1 LSPIE
6 AQSADTI
13 GANEALVVGIL
24 APSLLGALVCSVV
37 LGYVVWYR
45 NRREIATSDW
55 RFTGAFIFNCVLLNL
70 ACLSF
75 IGENTD
81 ELCLLRMWLVP
92 LCFVL
97 ALAPLLV
104 KTHRMYQLIG
114 RPGFNRQLISHT
126 KTVLMMT
133 PFIAVEVLILLVFT
147 FVDPSKETEVIEED
161 GSVVSY
167 RVVCSHNTGAFA
179 AVQIVYAGGLLLVGC
194 FLAFKSRNMNEEFCD
209 AKPLVI
215 AMYNIALVSSL
226 VLIVAI
232 GVDIPAGQLSILVS
246 AAVAWSTIFSSSVFV
261 LPRLLQGEKRKAAER
276 KASQLS
282 SQQPSRFSA
291 AASGVVAT
299 SVPGSVQHSRG
310 EEKEEEA

>member
-1 LSPIE
+1 M
-6 AQSADTI
+6 
-13 GANEALVVGIL
+13 G
-24 APSLLGALVCSVV
+24 
-37 LGYVVWYR
+37 
-45 NRREIATSDW
+45 
-55 RFTGAFIFNCVLLNL
+55 
-70 ACLSF
+70 
-75 IGENTD
+75 
-81 ELCLLRMWLVP
+81 P

-133 PFIAVEVLILLVFT
+133 PFIAVEVLILIVFT
-147 FVDPSKETEVIEED
+147 FVDPNKETEVIEED

-167 RVVCSHNTGAFA
+167 RVVCSHNTAAFA

-194 FLAFKSRNMNEEFCD
+194 FLAFKSNMNEEFCD

-226 VLIVAI
+226 VLIVAL
-232 GVDIPAGQLSILVS
+232 GVDIPDGQLSILVS
-246 AAVAWSTIFSSSVFV
+246 AAVAWSTIFGSSVFV

-291 AASGVVAT
+291 AASGAVAT